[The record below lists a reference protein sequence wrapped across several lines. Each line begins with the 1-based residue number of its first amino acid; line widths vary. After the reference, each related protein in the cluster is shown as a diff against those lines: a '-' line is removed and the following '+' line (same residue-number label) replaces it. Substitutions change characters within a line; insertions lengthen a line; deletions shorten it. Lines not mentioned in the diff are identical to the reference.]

1 MQTSLFEIPQLNEAH
16 QPLLKQYLV
25 KCSGGIKLETMKG
38 TGLLAAA
45 MAFAA
50 MGEMPTDVELNDN
63 RPTPYSKTLLTK
75 SKRKRGCGLK
85 LQEKVER

>member
-1 MQTSLFEIPQLNEAH
+1 MLCLVRWRVVNAAGRTTSE
-16 QPLLKQYLV
+16 

-38 TGLLAAA
+38 KGLLAAA

-63 RPTPYSKTLLTK
+63 RPTPYSKTPLTK
-75 SKRKRGCGLK
+75 KQKKARVRAKIARKSRK
-85 LQEKVER
+85 INRR

>member
-1 MQTSLFEIPQLNEAH
+1 MQ
-16 QPLLKQYLV
+16 QYLV

-63 RPTPYSKTLLTK
+63 RPTPKTPLTK
-75 SKRKRGCGLK
+75 KQKKARVRAKIARKSRK
-85 LQEKVER
+85 INRR